1 MCKFPC
7 ALLAAALA
15 LPATAGT
22 LADSAWRSARCGP
35 RPLVVGV
42 DLRDPEAYN
51 RSLDKVS
58 AYQRET
64 NTYLDCLLAEGNLDI
79 QLISK
84 AITIEQLAARS
95 AREKLQ
101 ADIELAEK
109 MFNGK

>member
-1 MCKFPC
+1 MPKIPFVFF
-7 ALLAAALA
+7 AVLLAQ
-15 LPATAGT
+15 PATAGT
-22 LADSAWRSARCGP
+22 LADNAWRSARCGP
-35 RPLVVGV
+35 RPLAVGV

-51 RSLDKVS
+51 RSLDKVN

-64 NTYLDCLLAEGNLDI
+64 NAYLDCLVAEGNLDI

-101 ADIELAEK
+101 ADVDLADRK
-109 MFNGK
+109 FNGK